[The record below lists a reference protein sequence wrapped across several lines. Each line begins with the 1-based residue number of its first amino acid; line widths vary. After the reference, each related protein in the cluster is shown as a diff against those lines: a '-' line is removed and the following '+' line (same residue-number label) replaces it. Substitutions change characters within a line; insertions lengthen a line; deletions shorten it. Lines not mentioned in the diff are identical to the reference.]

1 MSFFNT
7 LTKNKIYVIAEA
19 CDNHMGSFD
28 MAIALVDAAIDAGA
42 DAVKFQHH
50 LAYEEMLEE
59 SPMSDNFEEPLFD
72 FLQRN
77 SLNLEQHYKLKEYCD
92 SKKIT
97 YLCTPFSFK
106 AAEEIQS
113 LVPFFKI
120 GSGEFQ
126 DHWFIDNL
134 KTIGKP
140 VLFSTGMC
148 SWDELKSNVEYI
160 KKTNLDFALMN
171 CLSEYPPK
179 YADMNLNLIEKMIE
193 EYPNIIIG
201 HSDHSPEI
209 YTTIVSAF
217 LGARIL
223 EKHITISS
231 FVPGPDQSVSI
242 ESDEFKKLISAV
254 QYIDKTSGF
263 EKKIQ
268 DKEVDIRTW
277 AYRSI
282 VAKRDINPGEII
294 SSNDIQT
301 KRPGLGI
308 PSNQYKKVIGKK
320 ALNLIKE
327 NTLISWKDLDE
338 E

>member
-1 MSFFNT
+1 M
-7 LTKNKIYVIAEA
+7 
-19 CDNHMGSFD
+19 
-28 MAIALVDAAIDAGA
+28 
-42 DAVKFQHH
+42 
-50 LAYEEMLEE
+50 
-59 SPMSDNFEEPLFD
+59 
-72 FLQRN
+72 
-77 SLNLEQHYKLKEYCD
+77 
-92 SKKIT
+92 
-97 YLCTPFSFK
+97 
-106 AAEEIQS
+106 
-113 LVPFFKI
+113 
-120 GSGEFQ
+120 
-126 DHWFIDNL
+126 
-134 KTIGKP
+134 
-140 VLFSTGMC
+140 
-148 SWDELKSNVEYI
+148 
-160 KKTNLDFALMN
+160 
-171 CLSEYPPK
+171 
-179 YADMNLNLIEKMIE
+179 
-193 EYPNIIIG
+193 
-201 HSDHSPEI
+201 
-209 YTTIVSAF
+209 
-217 LGARIL
+217 GARIL

-242 ESDEFKKLISAV
+242 ESNEFKKLISAV

-282 VAKRDINPGEII
+282 VAKRDIGPGEII